1 MAVAN
6 LLGYAL
12 NLVASRLLGPTGFG
26 ALGALLG
33 VVLIGNVAAL
43 GLQTVTA
50 RVLAGTRGPFGA
62 EASRLYR
69 LALGSAVAVA
79 GLTLAAA
86 PFLAELLHLTGGGAV
101 WWLPLVL
108 APLTITGVQLG
119 ILQGAERF
127 RRLATLY
134 VVAAAGKV
142 GGGLVGVVVGDSV
155 TATMA
160 GTAIGAVL
168 SVLVGHGMVRGLMS
182 PAPGGSPRE
191 HLPELLHA
199 THVLLVLFVLTN
211 VDVLLAR
218 HYLPGPEAGQYAVGA
233 VVAKGAF
240 WLPGFI
246 AVVALPALSD
256 SVRRRRAAVRAI
268 GAVTA
273 CGVAVTVFCAA
284 FGDFVVLLVGGSAYE
299 SLAPDVW
306 LFAAAGSLYALAQ
319 LLLYSRLA
327 GQDRR
332 ALIAVWAALALL
344 LALVL
349 GGRHGST
356 AQIIGCVLVAATG
369 LVATGVLAEVREH
382 RRRPAVNP

>member
-1 MAVAN
+1 MDDTSPDAVERPVLGTSPAGAVSAGRSGGTWVAVGMAVAN

-12 NLVASRLLGPTGFG
+12 NLVASRVLGPTGFG

-50 RVLAGTRGPFGA
+50 RVLAGTRGPSGA

-119 ILQGAERF
+119 ILQGTERF

-160 GTAIGAVL
+160 GTAIGAIL
-168 SVLVGHGMVRGLMS
+168 SVLVGHGMVRGLLA
-182 PAPGGSPRE
+182 PAAGGSPRA

-199 THVLLVLFVLTN
+199 TQCCWCCSS
-211 VDVLLAR
+211 DQRRRPA
-218 HYLPGPEAGQYAVGA
+218 GP
-233 VVAKGAF
+233 
-240 WLPGFI
+240 
-246 AVVALPALSD
+246 ALPAGAGSRA
-256 SVRRRRAAVRAI
+256 VRRRR
-268 GAVTA
+268 
-273 CGVAVTVFCAA
+273 
-284 FGDFVVLLVGGSAYE
+284 
-299 SLAPDVW
+299 
-306 LFAAAGSLYALAQ
+306 
-319 LLLYSRLA
+319 
-327 GQDRR
+327 RR
-332 ALIAVWAALALL
+332 
-344 LALVL
+344 
-349 GGRHGST
+349 RE
-356 AQIIGCVLVAATG
+356 GCVLAAQ
-369 LVATGVLAEVREH
+369 LH
-382 RRRPAVNP
+382 RGRRPAGALRQRAAPAGRRAGDRSRDGLRGRGHRVLRGVRRLRRAARRRVGVRVAGA